1 MNKSK
6 YIHKEHNVTVLLYHL
21 VFPTKYR
28 RVVLSTTVDT
38 VIKDTCLELEKRYEI
53 VFIEIGT
60 DKDHIHLLVQAVPTY
75 SVTQLVTMIKSLTT
89 RRVFALCPEV
99 KKQLWG
105 GEFWSSEYFASTVG
119 QHGNEN
125 MIAKYVKNQGQEYK
139 KMYISKIQQTLF

>member
-1 MNKSK
+1 M
-6 YIHKEHNVTVLLYHL
+6 
-21 VFPTKYR
+21 
-28 RVVLSTTVDT
+28 LSTTVDT
-38 VIKDTCLELEKRYEI
+38 VIKDTCLEMEKRYEI

-75 SVTQLVTMIKSLTT
+75 SVTQLVTMIKSLTA